1 MLEVLLETFVNDL
14 TGVKCSCEVM
24 VGKDPKSNQK
34 ANIKYHANSVLRNLI
49 CFVVGHFVHGIPQN
63 AESKETPDRDDEG
76 LGMLLNFEASKYEY
90 YQLEAP
96 ADVLVDAVE

>member
-14 TGVKCSCEVM
+14 TGVNCSCEVM

-49 CFVVGHFVHGIPQN
+49 RFVVGHFVHSVPQN
-63 AESKETPDRDDEG
+63 AESKQAPD
-76 LGMLLNFEASKYEY
+76 
-90 YQLEAP
+90 
-96 ADVLVDAVE
+96 